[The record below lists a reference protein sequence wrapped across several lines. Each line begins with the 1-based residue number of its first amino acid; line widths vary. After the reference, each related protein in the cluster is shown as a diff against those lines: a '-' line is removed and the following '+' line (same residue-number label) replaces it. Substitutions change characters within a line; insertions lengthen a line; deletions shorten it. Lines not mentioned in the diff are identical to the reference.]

1 MAKKTNDWILT
12 KDKYL
17 SEEEASRLRKK
28 MEASAIVA
36 NARGNKQAIRDWMI
50 IDLALS
56 TGLRVM
62 EVAAL
67 KHGDIFIRR
76 GESEL
81 IVRCGKGGKM
91 GRVSIGSKLKA
102 HLKEYIEWKQELGL
116 PVGKDD
122 FLFISQR
129 GGKFTT
135 RGLQL
140 LFKQALQTAG
150 LDTSYG
156 FHAMRHTYAV
166 MLYKASGWN
175 LRLVQKELRHS
186 SVKTTQVYAD
196 VSDEDAEKAV
206 NGLWAD

>member
-1 MAKKTNDWILT
+1 
-12 KDKYL
+12 
-17 SEEEASRLRKK
+17 
-28 MEASAIVA
+28 
-36 NARGNKQAIRDWMI
+36 MI

-62 EVAAL
+62 EVSAL

-81 IVRCGKGGKM
+81 VVRCGKGGKT
-91 GRVSIGSKLKA
+91 GRVSLGTKLKQ

-116 PVGKDD
+116 GVGKDD
-122 FLFISQR
+122 YLFISQR

-156 FHAMRHTYAV
+156 FHALRHTYAV

-206 NGLWAD
+206 NGLWND